1 MISPQIDDMT
11 ISGAGVSLSRFVISS
26 WWSSSEDVFCV
37 NHSFSLTM
45 TEMTIE
51 ITKNMNSGYW
61 VIGVQNS
68 SGKITLNE
76 IMIESTETYEI
87 GYYVVALSVR
97 LTNASLTEYGS
108 GSSGGSVSQYGFV
121 PYCSEWRER
130 MRDEYECIT
139 GCHAEWDEHH

>member
-51 ITKNMNSGYW
+51 ITKNMSSGYC
-61 VIGVQNS
+61 VIGVQKS

-76 IMIESTETYEI
+76 IEIMIESIETYDI

-97 LTNASLTEYGS
+97 LTNASLIEYGS
-108 GSSGGSVSQYGFV
+108 GSSGGNVNQS
-121 PYCSEWRER
+121 
-130 MRDEYECIT
+130 
-139 GCHAEWDEHH
+139 

>member
-1 MISPQIDDMT
+1 MISAQIDHMS
-11 ISGAGVSLSRFVISS
+11 ISGCGLNLSRFVVRSLWNS
-26 WWSSSEDVFCV
+26 PEDMFCV
-37 NHSFSLTM
+37 NNSYSLTM

-108 GSSGGSVSQYGFV
+108 GSSGGSVSQYG
-121 PYCSEWRER
+121 CSEWREQ